1 MDIPSRGINQGKQTE
16 VMSEFYMKNV
26 LTDGHSIQGKQTGVV
41 SEFNIKDV
49 LTERHSI
56 QGH

>member
-1 MDIPSRGINQGKQTE
+1 MDIPSRGINQGKQ
-16 VMSEFYMKNV
+16 
-26 LTDGHSIQGKQTGVV
+26 IGVV

-49 LTERHSI
+49 LTDGHSI

>member
-26 LTDGHSIQGKQTGVV
+26 LTDGHSIQGKQIGVV

-56 QGH
+56 